1 MIEAAVRKNMK
12 NGDSS
17 RERNDRKKNKG
28 GGVGRGGGG
37 GVCRGPNSGLTINMA
52 SQTQA
57 Y

>member
-28 GGVGRGGGG
+28 GWVGREGEA
-37 GVCRGPNSGLTINMA
+37 GVVEDQTRG
-52 SQTQA
+52 
-57 Y
+57 